1 MKNQDPATEPIII
14 ENSLLI
20 DGREVAR
27 MVPNEQRPG
36 DWSIDMMFMGDDAV
50 PVWGRVENGMP
61 KDEAFYTLMCLYPM
75 DDLEYQ
81 ILKREAFCVG
91 PRFAI
96 DETVYMES
104 RYDGIVQRRITKQI
118 YEDGLW
124 PYALDRSIGWNKDGA
139 RVGSAVDVPWPR
151 EGKRNDLFDRPVP
164 QSWLMKIGDPIMGT
178 HQVSGGVQEEKLT
191 LDDVNLEEFETAQLH
206 QSGEAIDD

>member
-1 MKNQDPATEPIII
+1 MKNQNPATEPIII

-27 MVPNEQRPG
+27 MIPSEQRPG
-36 DWSIDMMFMGDDAV
+36 DWSIDMLFMNDDV
-50 PVWGRVENGMP
+50 PIWGRVENGMP
-61 KDEAFYTLMCLYPM
+61 KGEAFYMLMGLYPI

-81 ILKREAFCVG
+81 ILKREALCVG

-96 DETVYMES
+96 GEMVYIES

-118 YEDGLW
+118 ENDGLW
-124 PYALDRSIGWNKDGA
+124 SYALDRSVEWNKTGA
-139 RVGSAVDVPWPR
+139 QVGSPVNVPW
-151 EGKRNDLFDRPVP
+151 EANDDRNDLFDRPVP